1 MLCPKCKSEHTR
13 VELVRGSAFMA
24 VLYFIFVTPL
34 AIFVIAGAVAVIFF
48 LIGVFVFD
56 IPESEIYSSGQLF
69 VWIAL
74 LVAVW
79 LCVKQS
85 IRIYSTKKHLI
96 CQACGYDE
104 EIDDKQLQKM
114 QKQRQVQAK
123 PQVQKQKNNS

>member
-1 MLCPKCKSEHTR
+1 MICPKCKSDNIKI
-13 VELVRGSAFMA
+13 ELVRGSAFMA

-85 IRIYSTKKHLI
+85 ILIYSTKKHLI
-96 CQACGYDE
+96 CQSCGYDE

>member
-1 MLCPKCKSEHTR
+1 MICPKCKSDNIKI
-13 VELVRGSAFMA
+13 ELVRGSAFMA

-96 CQACGYDE
+96 CQSCGYDE

-114 QKQRQVQAK
+114 
-123 PQVQKQKNNS
+123 

>member
-1 MLCPKCKSEHTR
+1 MICPKCKSDNIKI
-13 VELVRGSAFMA
+13 ELVRGSAFMA

-96 CQACGYDE
+96 CQSCGYDE
-104 EIDDKQLQKM
+104 EIDDMQLQKM

>member
-1 MLCPKCKSEHTR
+1 MICPKCKSDNTR
-13 VELVRGSAFMA
+13 VELVRGSSLMA

-34 AIFVIAGAVAVIFF
+34 AIFVIVGAVAVIFS
-48 LIGVFVFD
+48 LIGVLVFD

-69 VWIAL
+69 AWIAL
-74 LVAVW
+74 IVAVW
-79 LCVKQS
+79 RCIKQS

-96 CQACGYDE
+96 CQSCGYDE

>member
-1 MLCPKCKSEHTR
+1 MLCPKCKSDNTR
-13 VELVRGSAFMA
+13 VELVRGSSLMA

-74 LVAVW
+74 LVAV
-79 LCVKQS
+79 
-85 IRIYSTKKHLI
+85 
-96 CQACGYDE
+96 
-104 EIDDKQLQKM
+104 
-114 QKQRQVQAK
+114 
-123 PQVQKQKNNS
+123 

>member
-1 MLCPKCKSEHTR
+1 MICPKCKSDNIKI
-13 VELVRGSAFMA
+13 ELVRGSAFMA

-74 LVAVW
+74 LVAV
-79 LCVKQS
+79 
-85 IRIYSTKKHLI
+85 
-96 CQACGYDE
+96 
-104 EIDDKQLQKM
+104 
-114 QKQRQVQAK
+114 
-123 PQVQKQKNNS
+123 

>member
-1 MLCPKCKSEHTR
+1 MICPKCKSDNIKI
-13 VELVRGSAFMA
+13 ELVRGSAFMA

-79 LCVKQS
+79 RCIKQS

-96 CQACGYDE
+96 CQSCGYDE
-104 EIDDKQLQKM
+104 EIDDMQLQKI

>member
-1 MLCPKCKSEHTR
+1 MICPKCKSDNIKI
-13 VELVRGSAFMA
+13 ELVRGSAFMA

-96 CQACGYDE
+96 CQSCGYDE